1 MNLANIQIHQAN
13 LDKAQLAR
21 RMEWKFFVLPRNI
34 GLAYALLRQ
43 FCRPDSEYPNE
54 QINSLYFDT
63 EDIDEHLRSSSGDF
77 HKNKVR
83 IRWYHTLDDY
93 RGEVPAFL
101 ELKSREGFAGY
112 KKRQRLLVPVDR
124 LEPINLGKGIIPV
137 ATLMDTIVSFG
148 HYLAMPIRPIIVISY
163 WRHRFTELLTGM
175 RVNLDY
181 DIRSTI
187 VDRSLGYGEGELKL
201 AGGVIEVKGHKME
214 LPITLRK
221 MNLLD
226 LDWSRFS
233 KYSSCLDSHLS
244 RPGTMARLWPS
255 GRIVES

>member
-1 MNLANIQIHQAN
+1 VTVQLYDTTINIKYPQQRIE
-13 LDKAQLAR
+13 R
-21 RMEWKFFVLPRNI
+21 KFFVLPRNI
-34 GLAYALLRQ
+34 ELAYALLRQ
-43 FCRPDSEYPNE
+43 FCHLDSEYPRE

-63 EDIDEHLRSSSGDF
+63 EDLEQYVKSSSGDF
-77 HKNKVR
+77 RKHKVR

-93 RGEVPAFL
+93 RGEAPVFL

-112 KKRQRLLVPVDR
+112 KKRQRLLVPVDC

-137 ATLMDTIVSFG
+137 ATLIDTMASFG
-148 HYLAMPIRPIIVISY
+148 HYLEMPIRPIIIISY
-163 WRHRFTELLTGM
+163 WRYRFTELLTGM
-175 RVNLDY
+175 RVNLDCS
-181 DIRSTI
+181 IRSTI
-187 VDRSLGYGEGELKL
+187 VNRSLGYGEGELKL

-244 RPGTMARLWPS
+244 GPDTMARLWPS
-255 GRIVES
+255 GRIVET